1 MQLVDVNLYTYMMC
15 WILMYACMYVCMYGC
30 MCVCM
35 YICMKY
41 VNSNDL
47 LEHVPEIILFFKAAN
62 IWNMFIAIACKV
74 MLGAGASGQGSEG
87 NGYGYVLF

>member
-1 MQLVDVNLYTYMMC
+1 MVV
-15 WILMYACMYVCMYGC
+15 
-30 MCVCM
+30 CVCM

-62 IWNMFIAIACKV
+62 VWNMFIAIACKV

-87 NGYGYVLF
+87 NGYGYVLLLQQWHSLLSASDKNALK